1 MLIRTLTI
9 ESAPFKLNKTA
20 AEIRNDKEN
29 INSGIFREYFRYQN
43 PSFLAKDLLKAN
55 QIKNHE
61 IVNQAF
67 YSVNELR
74 NPFIRKEIPENEN
87 RNKTIC
93 IVEKVLSFNTR

>member
-1 MLIRTLTI
+1 MQIRTLTI
-9 ESAPFKLNKTA
+9 EASPFKLIKTV

-29 INSGIFREYFRYQN
+29 INSGIFREYFRYHN

-61 IVNQAF
+61 ILNQAF

-74 NPFIRKEIPENEN
+74 NPFIRKEISENEN
-87 RNKTIC
+87 RNKTIG
-93 IVEKVLSFNTR
+93 IAEKVLSFNTQ